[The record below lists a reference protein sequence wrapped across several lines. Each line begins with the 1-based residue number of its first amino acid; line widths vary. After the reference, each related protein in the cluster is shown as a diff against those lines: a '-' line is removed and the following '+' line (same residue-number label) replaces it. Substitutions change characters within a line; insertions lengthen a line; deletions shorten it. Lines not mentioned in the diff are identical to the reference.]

1 MPELHVVKSLLVH
14 LGHVQ
19 DELPRGTVI
28 CAALQ
33 PMQRIVEVLLEFLY
47 HISEGQRGHPHPGR
61 RDLFPLLLHKL
72 LGAVLET
79 ELSFLPVSV
88 EFLYGFRGESV
99 LSRGILLISRL
110 DELDRGLALV
120 EGA

>member
-1 MPELHVVKSLLVH
+1 
-14 LGHVQ
+14 
-19 DELPRGTVI
+19 
-28 CAALQ
+28 
-33 PMQRIVEVLLEFLY
+33 MQRIVEVLLEFLY

-99 LSRGILLISRL
+99 LSGSILLVSRL